1 MERRQDHRAIRI
13 CHPSAS
19 PPPSPQ
25 ASCSELSEASESNK
39 RIEIFSSGN
48 GGGENHIHSWGG
60 LRHELICWRRQTIVY
75 DRLG

>member
-39 RIEIFSSGN
+39 RIEIFSSAACPRVDRN
-48 GGGENHIHSWGG
+48 GWVWAWPGVRS
-60 LRHELICWRRQTIVY
+60 
-75 DRLG
+75 DKKDS